1 MFGASS
7 ATVVIEEFLKGI
19 ECSVFV
25 LTDGHGGYRILPV
38 AKDYKRIGEGD
49 TGLNTGGMGA
59 VSPVPFADAAFMAKV
74 EERIVRPTVDGL
86 LRRGI
91 DYRGFIFLGLINVGG
106 EPMVIEYNVRMGDP
120 ETEVVMLR
128 IASDL
133 VPLLVASAKGDL
145 GELPLAIDPRT
156 AVTVMLVSGGYPGSY
171 LKGKVITGTETVTE
185 SILFHAG
192 TARKDG
198 ELVTSGGR
206 VIAASSYGEDIP
218 SALERSFRSALAVGF
233 EGKYFR
239 RDIGRDLLG

>member
-1 MFGASS
+1 M
-7 ATVVIEEFLKGI
+7 
-19 ECSVFV
+19 
-25 LTDGHGGYRILPV
+25 
-38 AKDYKRIGEGD
+38 
-49 TGLNTGGMGA
+49 
-59 VSPVPFADAAFMAKV
+59 
-74 EERIVRPTVDGL
+74 
-86 LRRGI
+86 
-91 DYRGFIFLGLINVGG
+91 
-106 EPMVIEYNVRMGDP
+106 
-120 ETEVVMLR
+120 
-128 IASDL
+128 
-133 VPLLVASAKGDL
+133 ASAKGDL